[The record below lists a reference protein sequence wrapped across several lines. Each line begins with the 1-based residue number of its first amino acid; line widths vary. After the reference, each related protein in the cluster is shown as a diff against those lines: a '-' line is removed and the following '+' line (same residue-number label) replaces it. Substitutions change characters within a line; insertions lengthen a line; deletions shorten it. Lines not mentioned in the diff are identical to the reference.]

1 MTVSFVKSRR
11 TNRNIS
17 LYCTN
22 SCKAYIGFDNFDKF
36 NSSINPTYIKLT
48 TALISYNLGGR
59 PSWNFSVP
67 GQRFGLANPPNYNPN
82 NLINQYGR
90 LKGTGGMPLRNF

>member
-17 LYCTN
+17 LFCTN
-22 SCKAYIGFDNFDKF
+22 SCRAYLGFKDFAKF
-36 NSSINPTYIKLT
+36 NSTINPNYLN
-48 TALISYNLGGR
+48 ISMASLSNNLGGKPNWSFPVQGR
-59 PSWNFSVP
+59 
-67 GQRFGLANPPNYNPN
+67 RFGLANPPNYNPK

-90 LKGTGGMPLRNF
+90 LKGTGGTPLRNF